1 MSPLVTLRLF
11 KLARAVLIFAGVY
24 GISSALLNLDFARA
38 LGMTVFSLYGLMTLG
53 ASLYW
58 SLQLVEIHRFERSHL
73 PGLLGRLTLSCAAAV
88 LVANT
93 LGTVQGLLLLPCG
106 AVLAMTRIR
115 KQPHA

>member
-1 MSPLVTLRLF
+1 MSAVSILRLF

-24 GISSALLNLDFARA
+24 GITSALLNQDFARA

-58 SLQLVEIHRFERSHL
+58 SLQLVEFSRFNRSHL
-73 PGLLGRLTLSCAAAV
+73 PALLGRLLLSCAAAV
-88 LVANT
+88 VVANT
-93 LGTVQGLLLLPCG
+93 LGTLQGLLLLPCG

-115 KQPHA
+115 KHPQA